1 MKASL
6 IFSLLQKILFYP
18 SKIVCWIYLI
28 TFVKQ
33 DFKFPSRG
41 WINLKD
47 KNQKMMQ
54 INTSQYESKWYLS
67 KEVNSFKLMNFLEV
81 DLRGIL

>member
-1 MKASL
+1 
-6 IFSLLQKILFYP
+6 
-18 SKIVCWIYLI
+18 
-28 TFVKQ
+28 
-33 DFKFPSRG
+33 
-41 WINLKD
+41 
-47 KNQKMMQ
+47 MMQ